1 MHVPQRSAASLES
14 AQEPFLTSIATGLKY
29 VSRTPDIRTLMLLAL
44 GPLTFGMSYTSLMPV
59 VARTILHGG
68 AALQGILLSCIGVGS
83 LCGALTVASIR
94 RDNGYGL
101 PVVLGALG
109 FATTI
114 FCFASSQWIWLTA
127 LLGFVLGAFS
137 VSYNTQNQAL
147 LQILAPRHLRGRI
160 MSIFALDRGLVPLGA
175 LLAGAL
181 ASHFGGANALRIMA
195 LCAIGIV
202 VLVVVTTPQ
211 ILRLKVPFHDYSG
224 DEFGERAGSR
234 DTPASGLAAESH
246 T

>member
-1 MHVPQRSAASLES
+1 MYAFATLWTGQMRVPERSAASMQR
-14 AQEPFLTSIATGLKY
+14 AREPFLKSIVTGLKY
-29 VSRTPDIRTLMLLAL
+29 VSKTRDIRTLMLLAL

-59 VARTILHGG
+59 VARGILHGG
-68 AALQGILLSCIGVGS
+68 AALQGFLLSGIGVGS

-109 FATTI
+109 FATSI
-114 FCFASSQWIWLTA
+114 FCFASSQWVWLTA

-181 ASHFGGANALRIMA
+181 ASHFGGAMALRIMA
-195 LCAIGIV
+195 TCAAGIV
-202 VLVVVTTPQ
+202 VLSLLPHP
-211 ILRLKVPFHDYSG
+211 RS
-224 DEFGERAGSR
+224 S
-234 DTPASGLAAESH
+234 S
-246 T
+246 